1 MDAAERKWIIEELA
15 SAFGEAVDVTPSPD
29 QPLHVLLPNVPL
41 SPPWPSP
48 AQALV
53 RFVNWPDVRP
63 EFWIDMAVVTSQSEP
78 PRSSSEQLVVGGSW
92 RQFSY
97 AFTWPQ
103 QPTTATRAVLLW
115 LNRFREAA

>member
-1 MDAAERKWIIEELA
+1 MGPAERQRIVEELA
-15 SAFGEAVDVTPSPD
+15 SAFGEAVDATPSPD

-48 AQALV
+48 ARALV
-53 RFVNWPDVRP
+53 RFVNWPEVRP
-63 EFWIDMAVVTSQSEP
+63 EFWIDMDIVTSSGEP
-78 PRSSSEQLVVGGSW
+78 PRSSSEQLVVGDSW

-103 QPTTATRAVLLW
+103 PPPTATRAVLLW